1 MKRGDIYYANL
12 NPTLGSEIAKHRPV
26 LIISNDRNNRAS
38 DTVTIVPITSNIE
51 HVYPFEVFLAA
62 GDSWLAQTVQSTAPT
77 NPHDLKAAFGQ
88 SAMWS
93 NWSRFDGTD

>member
-12 NPTLGSEIAKHRPV
+12 NPTLGPEIAKRRPV
-26 LIISNDRNNRAS
+26 LIISNNRAS

-62 GDSWLAQTVQSTAPT
+62 GDSGLPKPS
-77 NPHDLKAAFGQ
+77 KAI
-88 SAMWS
+88 
-93 NWSRFDGTD
+93 T